1 MESWPSR
8 LLLPAYRAP
17 TVREWSLICIVATLA
32 GCGYHVSG
40 KGDLLPKTLH
50 TIAIPAF
57 GNITVRYKL
66 SDRLPEAIA
75 QEFIARTRYQVIP
88 DAGQADAILNGTV
101 LNFVAFPILF
111 DQVTGRATA
120 LQVSVRMGV
129 TLTERATGKV
139 LYSNPGF
146 EMKQRYEI
154 SVDPEKYFEESDT
167 ALNRLCQETA
177 RQLVSAILENF

>member
-1 MESWPSR
+1 MGM
-8 LLLPAYRAP
+8 
-17 TVREWSLICIVATLA
+17 A

-50 TIAIPAF
+50 TVAIPAF

-88 DAGQADAILNGTV
+88 DAGQADAVLNGTV
-101 LNFVAFPILF
+101 LNFVTFPVLF
-111 DQVTGRATA
+111 DQASGRATA
-120 LQVSVRMGV
+120 LQVNVRMGV

-146 EMKQRYEI
+146 DVSQRYEI
-154 SVDPEKYFEESDT
+154 SIDPGKYFEESDT
-167 ALNRLCQETA
+167 ALNRLSREVA
-177 RQLVSAILENF
+177 RRVVSAILENF

>member
-1 MESWPSR
+1 M
-8 LLLPAYRAP
+8 
-17 TVREWSLICIVATLA
+17 TTLT

-50 TIAIPAF
+50 TVAIPAF

-66 SDRLPEAIA
+66 SDRLPQAIA

-101 LNFVAFPILF
+101 LNFVAYPILL
-111 DQVTGRATA
+111 DQATGRTTA

-139 LYSNPGF
+139 LYSNPSF
-146 EMKQRYEI
+146 EMKERYEV

-167 ALNRLCQETA
+167 GLNRLCKETA

>member
-1 MESWPSR
+1 MKFWLSAAS
-8 LLLPAYRAP
+8 LLCMSAMA
-17 TVREWSLICIVATLA
+17 A

-66 SDRLPEAIA
+66 SDRLPQAIA

-88 DAGQADAILNGTV
+88 DTGQADAILNGTV
-101 LNFVAFPILF
+101 LNFVAFPVLF
-111 DQVTGRATA
+111 DQASGRATA
-120 LQVSVRMGV
+120 LQVNVRMGV

-139 LYSNPGF
+139 LYSNPSF
-146 EMKQRYEI
+146 EMKERYEI
-154 SVDPEKYFEESDT
+154 SIDPEKYFEESDT
-167 ALNRLCQETA
+167 ALNRLCQDTA